1 MNAIM
6 RHSQQR
12 AVQRNVQ
19 RIFQKIAAAL
29 CIAGCAVFASAS
41 DCFDDKSMALAQQDS
56 QALLYVWSPRMVL
69 SAHHAASVQQQAR
82 LQGLRFVPLVDAQVP
97 EQEVM
102 VALRTM
108 VASGTPAQQSSA
120 FILKQSQPLCSDTL
134 LQRDALR
141 HFPTAFVLQLSG
153 LHRLPIVGAM
163 PPSAW
168 ARSLQ
173 QRLASMAQP
182 LPATPVV
189 Q

>member
-1 MNAIM
+1 M
-6 RHSQQR
+6 
-12 AVQRNVQ
+12 VQSM
-19 RIFQKIAAAL
+19 IQKIAATV
-29 CIAGCAVFASAS
+29 CIAGYTAFASAS
-41 DCFDDKSMALAQQDS
+41 DCFDDKSMTLTQQDS

-69 SAHHAASVQQQAR
+69 SAHHAASVQQQAT

-97 EQEVM
+97 AHEVW

-108 VASGTPAQQSSA
+108 AASGTPAQQSSA

-141 HFPTAFVLQLSG
+141 HFPTAFVLQPSG

-168 ARSLQ
+168 AHSLQ
-173 QRLASMAQP
+173 QRLASTVQPAPAMPAAQ
-182 LPATPVV
+182 
-189 Q
+189 

>member
-1 MNAIM
+1 MNATM

-168 ARSLQ
+168 AHSLQ
-173 QRLASMAQP
+173 QRLASTVQP
-182 LPATPVV
+182 ALATPAA